1 MPEFKLFNLFPLTIY
16 KSKIILTDS
25 DKKDLENEIFDMEK
39 KSQNLGYKVENKAW
53 TGDTQGYENLHN
65 NIKFKKLFGE
75 IENHIKKYLEL
86 LNIDL
91 EKIDI
96 FFQRAWSTISK
107 GVENISPHIH
117 SQSHISFAYYLKKNS
132 TDANIVFLDEK
143 QTNEI
148 IPRLFTSESVNE
160 KKIIKK
166 RDQLNSPAATFVV
179 NEGDIVI
186 FPSKTL
192 HSTQANVKNDYR
204 ISLSADVSILSKE
217 SEYLEHLVPPFEKWK
232 KFSN

>member
-39 KSQNLGYKVENKAW
+39 KSQNLGYKTEDKAW

-132 TDANIVFLDEK
+132 PLD
-143 QTNEI
+143 QST
-148 IPRLFTSESVNE
+148 
-160 KKIIKK
+160 KKK
-166 RDQLNSPAATFVV
+166 L
-179 NEGDIVI
+179 
-186 FPSKTL
+186 
-192 HSTQANVKNDYR
+192 
-204 ISLSADVSILSKE
+204 
-217 SEYLEHLVPPFEKWK
+217 
-232 KFSN
+232 

>member
-1 MPEFKLFNLFPLTIY
+1 MSEFKLFNLFPLTIY
-16 KSKIILTDS
+16 KSKIVLTDS

-39 KSQNLGYKVENKAW
+39 KSQNLDYKSENKAW

-75 IENHIKKYLEL
+75 IENHIKKYLDL

-91 EKIDI
+91 EQIDV

-107 GVENISPHIH
+107 GAENISPHNH
-117 SQSHISFAYYLKKNS
+117 AQSHISFAYYLKKNS
-132 TDANIVFLDEK
+132 TDAKIIFLDENK
-143 QTNEI
+143 SNEI
-148 IPRLFTSESVNE
+148 IPGLFSSKSVNK
-160 KKIIKK
+160 KKILKK
-166 RDQLNSPAATFVV
+166 RDERNSSAVTFDV
-179 NEGDIVI
+179 NEGDIII

-192 HSTQANVKNDYR
+192 HSTQANVKNDSR
-204 ISLSADVSILSKE
+204 ISLSADVAILARN
-217 SEYLEHLVPPFEKWK
+217 SENLEHLVPPFEKWK